1 MKAIVFKDLATWT
14 YEERSVP
21 EIKKVNDVLVEVE
34 AASICGTDVHVLGN
48 PPGFIGTKV
57 LNRHRSLFRSAMNL
71 YVNIRIKKSFC

>member
-1 MKAIVFKDLATWT
+1 MKNDDQKAIFANA
-14 YEERSVP
+14 
-21 EIKKVNDVLVEVE
+21 KVNDVLVEVE

-71 YVNIRIKKSFC
+71 YVNIPIKKSFC